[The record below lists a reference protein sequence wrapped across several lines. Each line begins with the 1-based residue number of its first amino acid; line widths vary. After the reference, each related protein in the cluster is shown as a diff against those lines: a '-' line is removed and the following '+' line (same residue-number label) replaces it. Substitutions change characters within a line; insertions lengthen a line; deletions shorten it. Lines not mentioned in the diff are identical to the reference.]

1 MSQFR
6 GLKIERKT
14 KLESVSISW
23 KQGSLLGFG
32 GDQTHIYKVYIYAFE
47 NGANILLFCQ
57 DSMSP
62 PYTIEI
68 DEKLQCGF
76 QNGEMFLVLH
86 DKSRTPFQFRFVEN
100 ENTIAAWAAYGM
112 KQLKHFVGY
121 DFSWVA
127 GEYLRDC

>member
-23 KQGSLLGFG
+23 KQGSFLGFG
-32 GDQTHIYKVYIYAFE
+32 GDETHIYKVYVYAFE

-57 DSMSP
+57 DSMSAP
-62 PYTIEI
+62 HTMEI
-68 DEKLQCGF
+68 NEPLQCGF

-86 DKSRTPFQFRFVEN
+86 DKKRTPYQFRFVQN
-100 ENTIAAWAAYGM
+100 KNIVAVWAVYGL
-112 KQLKHFVGY
+112 KQLKNFGGY
-121 DFSWVA
+121 DFSWAA
-127 GEYLRDC
+127 GDYLIDC